1 MSQLINA
8 VFGIVFS
15 LLEAIVS
22 ALSEIVVSFFPS
34 KRKEQYNAD
43 FLPANKVLSSHNTGF
58 CLTGTKSLSLH
69 DSYSNAIA
77 FASSGGGK
85 SASILIP
92 SILKMTDSS
101 LVVNDPS
108 GELLLKTGTAKEQA
122 GYIVK
127 ILNYTTP
134 GYSEYYNPLHRV
146 KTISDI
152 KKISKLL
159 IHASLGGG
167 GKDPFWNMAAENILT
182 VFIRFTIFHAPLEQ
196 RNLFNVLCLL
206 DMFSGTP
213 KKVDELFV
221 ATKDDALLS
230 AYKSIVSTESKM
242 LSSVVSTAKTAL
254 GIFGDPDIA
263 AITSKDTIDFES
275 FRETRTILYI
285 NNNVQDLK
293 YYGIITS
300 IFFEQFFGSIM
311 SRLPHKEDASIF
323 FLIDE
328 ASSLYLSILPVAI
341 SNIRKYNAG
350 ILQLYQSQHQLFDL
364 YGIPQGRNIIA
375 NSFAKVYLPGQPLD
389 VCRELE
395 LLLGKFQYVDD
406 NNHEKTR
413 SLLTLD
419 EIRILKE
426 AIILCGNLPPIK
438 TKLIPYYEQRQLL
451 ALSNLPEYKVKATF
465 TESDELETEE

>member
-1 MSQLINA
+1 MGELLNA

-15 LLEAIVS
+15 LIEAIVS
-22 ALSEIVVSFFPS
+22 AISEIVVSLFPP
-34 KRKEQYNAD
+34 KRKGQYNAD
-43 FLPANKVLSSHNTGF
+43 FLPMGKVFSSSSTGF
-58 CLTGTKSLSLH
+58 CLTGNKSLSLH

-85 SASILIP
+85 SAGILIP
-92 SILKMTDSS
+92 SILRMTDSS

-108 GELLLKTGTAKEQA
+108 GELLQKTATAKEES
-122 GYIVK
+122 GFVVK
-127 ILNYTTP
+127 VLNYTAP
-134 GYSEYYNPLHRV
+134 MSSECYDPLERV
-146 KTISDI
+146 KTIGDV

-159 IHASLGGG
+159 VHASLGGG

-182 VFIRFTIFHAPLEQ
+182 VFIRYTIFHAPREH
-196 RNLFNVLCLL
+196 RNLYNVLCLL
-206 DMFSGTP
+206 DTFSGTP
-213 KKVDELFV
+213 RKVDELIV

-230 AYKSIVSTESKM
+230 SYKSIVATESKM
-242 LSSVVSTAKTAL
+242 LSSIVSTAKTAL

-263 AITSKDTIDFES
+263 DITSKDTIDFES
-275 FRETRTILYI
+275 FREKRTILYI
-285 NNNVQDLK
+285 NNNVQDLR

-311 SRLPHKEDASIF
+311 SRLPQKNDTSIF

-375 NSFAKVYLPGQPLD
+375 NSFAKVYFPGQPLD

-438 TKLIPYYEQRQLL
+438 TKLIPYYEQKQLL
-451 ALSNLPEYKVKATF
+451 ALTNLTAYRAKANY
-465 TESDELETEE
+465 TEQDDFETEG